1 MSATLETKDEIKV
14 VANIA
19 REVIKEIRATD

>member
-1 MSATLETKDEIKV
+1 MSVTLETYDEIKV

-19 REVIKEIRATD
+19 REVIKEIQATD